1 MVHLIIADVVVVA
14 FVAAVGV
21 ALVILFYVV
30 EVVVDIAVVLSDVS
44 GFLLEIVNVLVGV
57 ADAFFL
63 FCFCCS
69 FL

>member
-1 MVHLIIADVVVVA
+1 MFHLITAVVVVA
-14 FVAAVGV
+14 FVVAVGGV

>member
-1 MVHLIIADVVVVA
+1 MFHLITAVVVVA
-14 FVAAVGV
+14 FVVAVGGV

-63 FCFCCS
+63 FCFCYS